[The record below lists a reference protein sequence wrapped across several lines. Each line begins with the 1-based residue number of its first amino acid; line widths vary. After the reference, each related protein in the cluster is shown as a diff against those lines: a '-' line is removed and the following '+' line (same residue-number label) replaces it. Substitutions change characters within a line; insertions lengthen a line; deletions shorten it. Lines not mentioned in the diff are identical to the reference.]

1 MKKLVCVLF
10 LLTLLISCGDG
21 GGGDS
26 STPASVNATGTWF
39 GSYNSTVFGAQ
50 TMALVLLRDGDGLT
64 GTYYSSTG
72 ATGSISGS
80 VSGNI
85 ASLKITLTTPGCG
98 GSFDATGIIDIQPD
112 PNTMSFQYSGSS
124 ACGGIESGT
133 GNLTKQ
139 APVSI
144 DATGTWNGPYN
155 STVFGAQTMTLNIQQ
170 YVALI
175 TGTYSSST
183 GATGFIFG
191 SVSDNI
197 ASFTIALTTPGCGGS
212 FVGTGSIDARSNPN
226 TMTYQYSGS
235 STCGGNESGT
245 GNLTKQ

>member
-1 MKKLVCVLF
+1 MKKLVCALF

-80 VSGNI
+80 VSGNT

-98 GSFDATGIIDIQPD
+98 GNFDATGIIDIQPE
-112 PNTMSFQYSGSS
+112 PNTMSFQY
-124 ACGGIESGT
+124 
-133 GNLTKQ
+133 N
-139 APVSI
+139 
-144 DATGTWNGPYN
+144 
-155 STVFGAQTMTLNIQQ
+155 
-170 YVALI
+170 
-175 TGTYSSST
+175 
-183 GATGFIFG
+183 
-191 SVSDNI
+191 
-197 ASFTIALTTPGCGGS
+197 
-212 FVGTGSIDARSNPN
+212 
-226 TMTYQYSGS
+226 GS